1 MAAFVWLLLILLSVI
16 WGGSFI
22 LVEFALED
30 FSPLAI
36 VALRV
41 SIAALFL
48 HAVLFVRKIPFD
60 WRPHSLMLF
69 LVMGLLNN
77 VLPFSL
83 IFWGQE
89 TVEAGRASVF
99 NATMPLFTVVFAHF
113 LLKDERMTR
122 ARLLGV
128 VLGFCGV
135 FLLAGRSA
143 IDSEAVNSVHG
154 QLAVLA
160 AAVSYALASIFGKRM
175 GHIRPMVA
183 STGMLTGS
191 TVIMVP
197 VILASN
203 QLWPQSPDQGSAG
216 LSFASLSSASL
227 SSLIAVLL
235 LGILCTAVAYQLYFK
250 ILVEA
255 GPNNLSYVTFLI
267 PPSAIVMGMLWLG
280 ESMSVMD
287 AVGVVLI
294 LIGMAIAT
302 GLIKKRATT
311 IPAK

>member
-1 MAAFVWLLLILLSVI
+1 MTAFVWLLLILLSLI

-22 LVEFALED
+22 LAEVALED
-30 FSPLAI
+30 FSPLTI

-41 SIAALFL
+41 VIAALFL

-60 WRPHSLMLF
+60 WRPNTLILF
-69 LVMGLLNN
+69 CVMGLLNN
-77 VLPFSL
+77 VVPFSL
-83 IFWGQE
+83 IIWGQQSI
-89 TVEAGRASVF
+89 EAGRASIF
-99 NATMPLFTVVFAHF
+99 NGTMPLFTIVFAHF
-113 LLKDERMTR
+113 LLKEERMTG
-122 ARLLGV
+122 ARLVGV
-128 VLGFCGV
+128 VLGFFGV
-135 FLLAGRSA
+135 LLLAGRSA
-143 IDSEAVNSVHG
+143 IDSDAVNSVHG
-154 QLAVLA
+154 QIAVLA
-160 AAVSYALASIFGKRM
+160 AAVSYAFASIFGKRM
-175 GHIRPMVA
+175 VHIRPIVA

-191 TVIMVP
+191 AVIMLP
-197 VILASN
+197 VMLVSN
-203 QLWPQSPDQGSAG
+203 EPWPQSPGFGSIV
-216 LSFASLSSASL
+216 S
-227 SSLIAVLL
+227 VLL
-235 LGILCTAVAYQLYFK
+235 FGIVCTAAAYQLYFK